1 MKQAGQIALMPFPFT
16 DLSSAKRRPVLLL
29 RQLDQRYDDWLVCM
43 ISSQCHQ
50 YHPQLD
56 WLINQQ
62 DEAFAESGLKVS
74 SVIRLSR
81 IAVLDGQLLLGQLGS
96 ISDTRLSELRTRLSH
111 WLIEPQ
117 TQTAQ
122 PLV

>member
-16 DLSSAKRRPVLLL
+16 NLSNAKRRPVLLL

-43 ISSQCHQ
+43 ISSQSHQ
-50 YHPQLD
+50 FHPELD
-56 WLINQQ
+56 LLIDQQ

-96 ISDTRLSELRTRLSH
+96 ISHTRLTELKTRFSR

-117 TQTAQ
+117 T
-122 PLV
+122 